1 MAQYIDKSA
10 LVARIKKLKMDIGN
24 IFNEYDEGFWEG
36 RTTAFND
43 VICELDTLEVKEVDL
58 KEEVERFAKEC
69 GYKSAATIDFQFAK
83 HFFELG
89 LNARLTEKKISRK
102 D

>member
-1 MAQYIDKSA
+1 MVHFIDKDA
-10 LVARIKKLKMDIGN
+10 LVAEIERRKEFYETIEKLHPVYESNIKDC
-24 IFNEYDEGFWEG
+24 D
-36 RTTAFND
+36 D
-43 VICELDTLEVKEVDL
+43 VLSFINTLEVKEVDL

-89 LNARLTEKKISRK
+89 LKAQKGK
-102 D
+102 